1 MRVSARM
8 GARVCGRG
16 QVRSMAAQGRRGVP
30 GAQLVERGLGRLQLE
45 ELGLLQRPR
54 GGVHL
59 DDVLLEG
66 GEARARLALLPPPQP
81 THHVQLG
88 AEPLGLAPRRVP
100 LLVRVELGLR

>member
-1 MRVSARM
+1 MRVSARI
-8 GARVCGRG
+8 GARVIYGRG
-16 QVRSMAAQGRRGVP
+16 QGRSMAAQGLRGVP

-59 DDVLLEG
+59 DDVLLER

-81 THHVQLG
+81 TH
-88 AEPLGLAPRRVP
+88 LGLD
-100 LLVRVELGLR
+100 